1 MVTTKI
7 PNCGKRGRV
16 NFEELKTDQ
25 NTVIANLSERPSFLE
40 QEMCSPTWDDTCIF
54 SSSPE
59 KIQNN
64 KELLGM

>member
-40 QEMCSPTWDDTCIF
+40 QEMCSPTWDDTCTF